1 MNYELFTKQLEN
13 LNNDFQKELTEEDRA
28 PIYDGP
34 VNAKRYWDA
43 PIKIAW
49 LLKEAYDE
57 IDGKGGGWNYS
68 VLLDKDNLYE
78 DFFRPH
84 ASRATWHPIVYV
96 SYGILKNFKLWDDMD
111 YIRDDPKEMTSVI
124 RDIAIV
130 NVQKLPA
137 RNVAHT
143 DFRDIN
149 KAFENHKHLLKRQLE
164 ILNPD
169 IIIGASTLHL
179 FNEIFEINDG
189 ANHKES
195 ITYYFKDKKLFI
207 DAYHPAQTI
216 ICRETYVN
224 DIVGAAKEWHI
235 LNNKAPN
242 FH

>member
-1 MNYELFTKQLEN
+1 MFKNMNHDLFLRQLEE
-13 LNNDFQKELTEEDRA
+13 LNSVIRSEVSEEERE

-34 VNAKRYWDA
+34 VNAMRYLKS
-43 PIKIAW
+43 PIKIVW
-49 LLKEAYDE
+49 LLKEAYDD

-68 VLLDKDNLYE
+68 VLLDKENLYE

-96 SYGILKNFKLWDDMD
+96 SYGILNNFRLWNDMD
-111 YIRDDPKEMTSVI
+111 YIRDNPHELTSVI

-137 RNVAHT
+137 RNVTYT
-143 DFRDIN
+143 DSRDIT

-179 FNEIFEINDG
+179 FKDIFDINDG

-216 ICRETYVN
+216 ISRQVYVN
-224 DIVGAAKEWHI
+224 DIISAAKDWYI
-235 LNNKAPN
+235 LNN
-242 FH
+242 